1 MKYGQRWRDAPEYH
15 LLDRVPLGRPC
26 PPPIYTP
33 SPLHPFSSPVD
44 NFRSC
49 IFSITRLGW
58 MDLDSFPILP
68 DSPIISIILELDV
81 WRRRTFL
88 VILSWLV
95 LINRS
100 KKIFSFFF
108 FYVTLRNRVE
118 NYYPVSRKNIFLSY
132 SGVSYNLV
140 ILRGNA
146 IRKNVR
152 FTWNVWMNLFYNAV
166 PYSSFLILMI
176 RKSRD
181 VVIVFREFNFLPNLS
196 CVLSELD

>member
-95 LINRS
+95 LINKS
-100 KKIFSFFF
+100 KKIFFFCFFLRNFEKSSWKLLPRFAQESFF
-108 FYVTLRNRVE
+108 RVAAFRIIWWFCVVMRFVKT
-118 NYYPVSRKNIFLSY
+118 YDSRGMFEWIC
-132 SGVSYNLV
+132 
-140 ILRGNA
+140 
-146 IRKNVR
+146 
-152 FTWNVWMNLFYNAV
+152 FTMQ
-166 PYSSFLILMI
+166 FLI
-176 RKSRD
+176 
-181 VVIVFREFNFLPNLS
+181 
-196 CVLSELD
+196 VLFWFWWFERAET